1 MIYLLVFIL
10 LLIPVVKYDWM
21 AKTGGENTWFYFNL
35 VVLILLA
42 GLRYRVGGDTLM
54 YMSVFDECPT
64 LDELKYFDFDT
75 AQYNP
80 LWYIFNAIS
89 KSIYND
95 FFLFQLLHACI
106 VNPIFFSFFRKY
118 CPSYYFSAILLYY
131 VGYFCYFNM
140 EVLRESLCICVLLLS
155 TRLLLEKRWIS
166 YYMICILALYIHY
179 SALVMFL
186 FPLLFLFFKKPSWIC
201 QLVLLVSIFTF
212 TAAVN
217 VPLLL
222 LSALSVDEQ
231 LMILAEK
238 YLDMERNLNGML
250 FLLLQYLPLFGM
262 IFLRNR
268 YNSCQKP
275 DFTPIV
281 MGVVIIYAFS
291 MNLTGLN
298 RLVNYFVPFILIYT
312 VNTVYFVIS
321 NVKVKFTLGYTAL
334 TVSIFLLCF
343 NYYYYYA
350 KDVSDAYPN
359 TRFYTV
365 FYPYHS
371 VFSPKQEEHRE
382 RFIENYRDVVIQF

>member
-1 MIYLLVFIL
+1 
-10 LLIPVVKYDWM
+10 
-21 AKTGGENTWFYFNL
+21 
-35 VVLILLA
+35 
-42 GLRYRVGGDTLM
+42 
-54 YMSVFDECPT
+54 
-64 LDELKYFDFDT
+64 
-75 AQYNP
+75 
-80 LWYIFNAIS
+80 
-89 KSIYND
+89 
-95 FFLFQLLHACI
+95 
-106 VNPIFFSFFRKY
+106 
-118 CPSYYFSAILLYY
+118 
-131 VGYFCYFNM
+131 
-140 EVLRESLCICVLLLS
+140 
-155 TRLLLEKRWIS
+155 
-166 YYMICILALYIHY
+166 
-179 SALVMFL
+179 
-186 FPLLFLFFKKPSWIC
+186 
-201 QLVLLVSIFTF
+201 
-212 TAAVN
+212 
-217 VPLLL
+217 
-222 LSALSVDEQ
+222 
-231 LMILAEK
+231 
-238 YLDMERNLNGML
+238 ML

-312 VNTVYFVIS
+312 INTVYFVIS